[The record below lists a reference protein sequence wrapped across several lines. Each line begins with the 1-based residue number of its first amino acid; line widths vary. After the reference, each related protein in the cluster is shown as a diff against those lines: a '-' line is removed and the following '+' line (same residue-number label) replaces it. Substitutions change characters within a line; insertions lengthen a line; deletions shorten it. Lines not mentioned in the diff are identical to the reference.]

1 MLVVAL
7 FIIFEKWKQPKHPLI
22 DEWTNVEYANNEN
35 LFGHKKTIKNTDTCY
50 HRNEP

>member
-22 DEWTNVEYANNEN
+22 DEWINKIYTHTVGYY
-35 LFGHKKTIKNTDTCY
+35 LIMK
-50 HRNEP
+50 RNEALIDTSQPEHG